1 MTILRTSPE
10 MVEPDFVI
18 ELEAITAMKG
28 GALAGGPELFPG
40 SVLQLPPQAG
50 GAVLVWSAKPL
61 KALGAGPPLSEL
73 TLAHCAPQ
81 KVTELPMAAL
91 RSPITKEPLPRKAKS
106 LIFATKASWPP
117 PGVVWKAPGVVGKLV
132 ENVCPVT

>member
-1 MTILRTSPE
+1 MTILGTSPE
-10 MVEPDFVI
+10 MVAPDLVI

-28 GALAGGPELFPG
+28 GTLSGGFELFPG
-40 SVLQLPPQAG
+40 RLVQIPPQVC
-50 GAVLVWSAKPL
+50 GAVSAKPL